1 MSAPETKLKEQEK
14 HHRGPLIGMRMVVI
28 FALVLL
34 VLLTLVVVFRG
45 NAPGDGEANPETTD
59 IPATAEEIAE

>member
-14 HHRGPLIGMRMVVI
+14 HHRGPLLGMRAVVI

-34 VLLTLVVVFRG
+34 VLFTLVVVFRG
-45 NAPGDGEANPETTD
+45 NQPADGEANPDTTD
-59 IPATAEEIAE
+59 VPAAAEEIAE

>member
-14 HHRGPLIGMRMVVI
+14 RHRGPLIGLRVVVI

-34 VLLTLVVVFRG
+34 ALFTLVVVFRA
-45 NAPGDGEANPETTD
+45 NEPADSEAEPEVTDVPG
-59 IPATAEEIAE
+59 TAEQIVE